1 MEQWNSAAVLA
12 GPGRERKG
20 WAELAPWSKALL
32 PLVLPASKDLARVGG
47 IPPAPRLVS
56 PVLTSALG
64 FVTPSLFP
72 VNSKKEKANA
82 KYTHRTKLAR
92 EMSWREA
99 GSSFGMRL
107 SSGVG
112 MGWGR
117 GQRRQGGCREMWVSA
132 FLGTGPGHSRELGAA
147 ERHRK
152 VRSGHI
158 PLHSG
163 DLLGPSLLPLVSQLQ
178 LTALFTGVSCGS
190 GIAGGQPKLPREHYS
205 PMPGAKPG
213 PSHSLHHISA

>member
-1 MEQWNSAAVLA
+1 MTRTTSGPGGTEQRDGEEGWSRGTEQWNSAAVLA

-20 WAELAPWSKALL
+20 WAEPAPWSKALL

-82 KYTHRTKLAR
+82 KYTHQTKLAR

-99 GSSFGMRL
+99 GSSFGTRL

-117 GQRRQGGCREMWVSA
+117 GQRRQGGCREMRVSA
-132 FLGTGPGHSRELGAA
+132 FLGTDPAGSWELQKGTERSDVVTSPCTVVICLGH
-147 ERHRK
+147 
-152 VRSGHI
+152 
-158 PLHSG
+158 HSC
-163 DLLGPSLLPLVSQLQ
+163 L
-178 LTALFTGVSCGS
+178 
-190 GIAGGQPKLPREHYS
+190 
-205 PMPGAKPG
+205 
-213 PSHSLHHISA
+213 